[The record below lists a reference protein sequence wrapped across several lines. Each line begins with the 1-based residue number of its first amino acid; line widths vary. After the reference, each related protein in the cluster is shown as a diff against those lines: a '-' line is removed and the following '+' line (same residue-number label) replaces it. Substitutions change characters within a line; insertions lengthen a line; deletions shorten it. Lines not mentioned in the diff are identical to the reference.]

1 MAIIW
6 MESCF
11 YKEMIVFET
20 LYYTCS
26 LKLEGDFECSKV
38 ALLFCKILRLKFL
51 PCIQQMPLKWSFF
64 KCAQGKLSVGFF
76 LSRKGIKC
84 IEMAWKKVF
93 SNLKENRVE
102 HVKE

>member
-1 MAIIW
+1 
-6 MESCF
+6 
-11 YKEMIVFET
+11 
-20 LYYTCS
+20 
-26 LKLEGDFECSKV
+26 
-38 ALLFCKILRLKFL
+38 
-51 PCIQQMPLKWSFF
+51 MPLKWSFF